1 VSGVG
6 GGRRGGVGV
15 DVCVWGGAQ
24 VEHKRQSVGV
34 IPLGGAVEDIREGV
48 EQASSEL
55 CVGG

>member
-1 VSGVG
+1 M
-6 GGRRGGVGV
+6 